1 MKTCIIA
8 GGMLERDFAL
18 RFMKKENFDIILAA
32 DRGLKFCSEEG
43 IRPTYILGDF
53 DSLEHEILER
63 YRKENH
69 VPIRE
74 FNPVKDN
81 TDMDLAL
88 EQAIVLGSREIYILG
103 GTGGRLDHFL
113 STVQNL
119 KKAWEKGIPAYLVD
133 SRNLI
138 TLPCQ
143 KDFYIDRE
151 TQHGTYVSFMPLE
164 ERVTGLTLEGF
175 RYSLSGYTMTNVSGG
190 LGVSNEI
197 VEEQGHVSYEDG
209 ILMMVQSKD

>member
-8 GGMLERDFAL
+8 GGMLEREFVL
-18 RFMKKENFDIILAA
+18 CFMREQKFDIILAA
-32 DRGLKFCSEEG
+32 DRGLEFCNEEN

-53 DSLEHEILER
+53 DSLKDGVLEK
-63 YRKENH
+63 YRQENQ

-88 EQAIVLGSREIYILG
+88 QQAIILGSSEIYILG
-103 GTGGRLDHFL
+103 GTGGRLDHFF

-119 KKAWEKGIPAYLVD
+119 KKAWLKQIPAYLID

-138 TLPCQ
+138 TLPCE
-143 KDFYIDRE
+143 KEFTID
-151 TQHGTYVSFMPLE
+151 
-164 ERVTGLTLEGF
+164 RVTGLTLEGF
-175 RYSLSGYTMTNVSGG
+175 RYPLENYTLINASGG

-197 VEEQGHVSYEDG
+197 VEAQGRVKYEDG
-209 ILMMVQSKD
+209 VLLMIQSKD